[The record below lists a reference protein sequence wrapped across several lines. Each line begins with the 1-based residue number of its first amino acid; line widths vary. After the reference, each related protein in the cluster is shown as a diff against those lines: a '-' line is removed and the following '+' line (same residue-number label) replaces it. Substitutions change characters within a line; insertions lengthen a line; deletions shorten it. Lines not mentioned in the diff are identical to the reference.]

1 MPTSYKVTRK
11 PEKNK
16 EKKKENKT
24 TAKDL
29 PGSGMARQAGDA
41 IETRRA
47 KQKELM
53 RKLTGGS

>member
-11 PEKNK
+11 PEKKK

-29 PGSGMARQAGDA
+29 PGSGMAKSAGIA
-41 IETRRA
+41 IERRRA
-47 KQKELM
+47 EQKEIM
-53 RKLTGGS
+53 RKLFGGN